1 MPKHCSNQYRTRSGR
16 LSRSLLPFK
25 LICLKFYWSFS
36 KPMYSVADFNLGGT
50 EYPKV
55 LGENKL
61 MTIIKTNLLHKQIL
75 NNVIVFDKIFYL

>member
-1 MPKHCSNQYRTRSGR
+1 
-16 LSRSLLPFK
+16 
-25 LICLKFYWSFS
+25 
-36 KPMYSVADFNLGGT
+36 MYSVADFNLSDT

-75 NNVIVFDKIFYL
+75 NKVIVFDKIFCL